1 MVPRKGGVTGTLQ
14 ESYWKG
20 GVTGTF
26 QESYWKGGVTGTLQE
41 SYWKEEDVSTGM
53 KVKLPYMGTG
63 GLSH

>member
-26 QESYWKGGVTGTLQE
+26 QESYWK
-41 SYWKEEDVSTGM
+41 EEE
-53 KVKLPYMGTG
+53 
-63 GLSH
+63 